1 MFSIILGG
9 FWEQINYGWFFV
21 SVAVAMAIGIIAAS
35 FMGGGLEIALLSGY
49 AGTDILESLVKL
61 KFKEKFEYLTTEHQP
76 FRLK

>member
-1 MFSIILGG
+1 
-9 FWEQINYGWFFV
+9 
-21 SVAVAMAIGIIAAS
+21 VAMAIGIIAAS